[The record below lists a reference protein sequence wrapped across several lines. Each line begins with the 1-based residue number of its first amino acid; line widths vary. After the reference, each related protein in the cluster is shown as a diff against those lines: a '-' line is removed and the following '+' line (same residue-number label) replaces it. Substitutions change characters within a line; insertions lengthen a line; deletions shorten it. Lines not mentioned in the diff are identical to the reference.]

1 MLKIFVGKTTAAGG
15 ASQKAMGNKPKDA
28 QELQWESMSM
38 DELLSL
44 ALTQTMFGLPVDGRG
59 QGGKETY
66 VLTGAINSD
75 RQEEFL
81 DIAEALAESP
91 NTFIFEEEK
100 LLKGPTTALEKAGAE
115 IVVEK
120 RPAAAAARGFDPFGL
135 TFAFAAR
142 DRKKLWLGLMQA
154 FKAGEKAEAVAG
166 LLNWKVRQELER
178 VGSSK
183 TGVAGQKREEL
194 INLSRQLVYMYHDS
208 HRGMG
213 DLELLLERFALRL

>member
-1 MLKIFVGKTTAAGG
+1 MGRDEVIIAMLKIFVGK
-15 ASQKAMGNKPKDA
+15 SKKPKDA
-28 QELQWESMSM
+28 QEVKWESLGAE
-38 DELLSL
+38 ELLSL
-44 ALTQTMFGLPVDGRG
+44 AASQTMF
-59 QGGKETY
+59 GGKETY
-66 VLTGAINSD
+66 VLTGALNSE

-81 DIAEALAESP
+81 AIAKELAESP

-100 LLKGPTTALEKAGAE
+100 LLKGPTTVLEKAGAE
-115 IVVEK
+115 IVYPPAGGK
-120 RPAAAAARGFDPFGL
+120 RPAAVAARGFDPFGL

-178 VGSSK
+178 AQGS
-183 TGVAGQKREEL
+183 KREEL
-194 INLSRQLVYMYHDS
+194 IKLSRQLVYMYHDS
-208 HRGMG
+208 HRGAG

>member
-1 MLKIFVGKTTAAGG
+1 M
-15 ASQKAMGNKPKDA
+15 AS
-28 QELQWESMSM
+28 S
-38 DELLSL
+38 
-44 ALTQTMFGLPVDGRG
+44 QTMF
-59 QGGKETY
+59 GGKETY
-66 VLTGAINSD
+66 VLAGAINSD

-81 DIAEALAESP
+81 DIAKELAESP

-115 IVVEK
+115 IVIEK

-178 VGSSK
+178 A
-183 TGVAGQKREEL
+183 TGAKREQL

-208 HRGMG
+208 HRGAG

>member
-1 MLKIFVGKTTAAGG
+1 MLKIFVGK
-15 ASQKAMGNKPKDA
+15 SKKPKDA
-28 QELQWESMSM
+28 QDLKWEQLSMEEM
-38 DELLSL
+38 LSL
-44 ALTQTMFGLPVDGRG
+44 AATQSMFGLPGNGRG

-66 VLTGAINSD
+66 ALTGAINSD

-81 DIAEALAESP
+81 AIAKELAQSP

-115 IVVEK
+115 IVIEK
-120 RPAAAAARGFDPFGL
+120 LPNSARLSAGRQGFDPFGL

-154 FKAGEKAEAVAG
+154 FKSGEKAEAVAG

-178 VGSSK
+178 LPANS
-183 TGVAGQKREEL
+183 AGASGAKREEL
-194 INLSRQLVYMYHDS
+194 VNLSRQLVYMYHDS

>member
-1 MLKIFVGKTTAAGG
+1 LGRDEAAIAMLKIFVGK
-15 ASQKAMGNKPKDA
+15 SKKPKDA
-28 QELQWESMSM
+28 QEVRWESLGAA
-38 DELLSL
+38 ELLSL
-44 ALTQTMFGLPVDGRG
+44 AASQTMF
-59 QGGKETY
+59 GGKETY
-66 VLTGAINSD
+66 VLAGAINSD

-81 DIAEALAESP
+81 DIVKELAESP

-100 LLKGPTTALEKAGAE
+100 LLKGPTTVLEKAGAE
-115 IVVEK
+115 IVLEK

-178 VGSSK
+178 LPANSAGA
-183 TGVAGQKREEL
+183 TGAKREEL

-208 HRGMG
+208 HRGAG

>member
-1 MLKIFVGKTTAAGG
+1 MIKVFVGK
-15 ASQKAMGNKPKDA
+15 SKKPKDA
-28 QELQWESMSM
+28 QEIKWETLGVE
-38 DELLSL
+38 DLLSL
-44 ALTQTMFGLPVDGRG
+44 AASQSMFGGV
-59 QGGKETY
+59 ETY
-66 VLTGAINSD
+66 VLAGAINSD

-81 DIAEALAESP
+81 DLAGALAESP

-120 RPAAAAARGFDPFGL
+120 RPAAAARGFDPFGL

-166 LLNWKVRQELER
+166 LLNWKLRQELER
-178 VGSSK
+178 A
-183 TGVAGQKREEL
+183 TGAKREQL

-208 HRGMG
+208 HRGAG

>member
-1 MLKIFVGKTTAAGG
+1 MLKIFVGK
-15 ASQKAMGNKPKDA
+15 SKKPKDA
-28 QELQWESMSM
+28 QELKWESLTTE
-38 DELLSL
+38 ELLSL
-44 ALTQTMFGLPVDGRG
+44 ATSQNMF
-59 QGGKETY
+59 GGKETY
-66 VLTGAINSD
+66 VLMGAINSD

-81 DIAEALAESP
+81 DIAKELVQSP

-120 RPAAAAARGFDPFGL
+120 RPAAAARGFDPFGL

-154 FKAGEKAEAVAG
+154 FKSGEKAEAVAG

-178 VGSSK
+178 ASGI
-183 TGVAGQKREEL
+183 KREEL
-194 INLSRQLVYMYHDS
+194 IKLSRQLVYMYHDS
-208 HRGMG
+208 HRGAG